1 LLYIDHISRLT
12 NKNLPPNMQKNKRWV
27 KEEEKGRGRGK
38 QKEGGA
44 GKE

>member
-1 LLYIDHISRLT
+1 LLYIDHISGLT
-12 NKNLPPNMQKNKRWV
+12 NKNLPPNMQKNKRRV
-27 KEEEKGRGRGK
+27 KEEEKGRGK